1 MPGGHHQSPAVPC
14 TGQITQCAARPGRR
28 RPLYGDHAMK
38 TFFIAP
44 GKECSHAWELMPA
57 VLLDSATEE
66 ENTWLIAHVARCASC
81 SAEFAQQNRLRQA
94 LALPSAVKLDADAGL
109 QRLLGRLDAPEQAS
123 APAPPAAR
131 RSGSWTVRALA
142 AAALVQA
149 IGLGVMGVRLASP
162 APSHDYRTLSSAAA
176 LPVPQGAIR
185 VVPDA
190 KMTVADWD
198 RLLHAQQLQVIGGP
212 NDMGAYT
219 VVPTAPQPPAQPHQT
234 VQQLRA
240 NPGIRMA
247 EIVSA
252 P

>member
-1 MPGGHHQSPAVPC
+1 
-14 TGQITQCAARPGRR
+14 
-28 RPLYGDHAMK
+28 MK

-66 ENTWLIAHVARCASC
+66 ENTWLIAHVAKCASC

-94 LALPSAVKLDADAGL
+94 LALPSAVKLDPNAGL
-109 QRLLGRLDAPEQAS
+109 QRLLGRLDAPEQHTE
-123 APAPPAAR
+123 PKRVPTAR

-149 IGLGVMGVRLASP
+149 IGLGVMGVKLASP
-162 APSHDYRTLSSAAA
+162 APSHDYRTLSSATA
-176 LPVPQGAIR
+176 LPMPQGAIR

-198 RLLHAQQLQVIGGP
+198 QLLHAQQLQVVGGP

-219 VVPTAPQPPAQPHQT
+219 VVPAAPQPLAQPQPQPQQT

-240 NPGIRMA
+240 TPGIRLA

>member
-1 MPGGHHQSPAVPC
+1 
-14 TGQITQCAARPGRR
+14 
-28 RPLYGDHAMK
+28 MK

-66 ENTWLIAHVARCASC
+66 ENTWLIAHVAKCASC

-94 LALPSAVKLDADAGL
+94 LALPSAVKLDPNAGL
-109 QRLLGRLDAPEQAS
+109 QRLLGRLDAPEQHTE
-123 APAPPAAR
+123 PTRVPTAR

-149 IGLGVMGVRLASP
+149 IGLGVMGVKLASP
-162 APSHDYRTLSSAAA
+162 ATSHDYRTLSSATA

-190 KMTVADWD
+190 KMTLADWD
-198 RLLHAQQLQVIGGP
+198 QLLHAQQLQVVGGP

-219 VVPTAPQPPAQPHQT
+219 VVPAAPQPPAQPQPQQT

-240 NPGIRMA
+240 TPGIRLA

>member
-1 MPGGHHQSPAVPC
+1 
-14 TGQITQCAARPGRR
+14 
-28 RPLYGDHAMK
+28 MK

-66 ENTWLIAHVARCASC
+66 ENTWLIAHLAKCASC

-94 LALPSAVKLDADAGL
+94 LALPSTVKLDANTGL
-109 QRLLGRLDAPEQAS
+109 QRLLGRLDAPEQHA
-123 APAPPAAR
+123 APAPVAATR

-149 IGLGVMGVRLASP
+149 IGLGVMGVKLASP
-162 APSHDYRTLSSAAA
+162 APVPAHDYRTLSSATA

-190 KMTVADWD
+190 RMSVADWD
-198 RLLHAQQLQVIGGP
+198 RLLHAQQLQVVGGP
-212 NDMGAYT
+212 NEMGAYT
-219 VVPTAPQPPAQPHQT
+219 VVPAAPQPPAQPRQT

-240 NPGIRMA
+240 NPGIRLA

>member
-1 MPGGHHQSPAVPC
+1 MPGRHHQGPAVPC
-14 TGQITQCAARPGRR
+14 AGQITQCAARSGRR

-66 ENTWLIAHVARCASC
+66 ENTWLIAHVAKCASC

-94 LALPSAVKLDADAGL
+94 LALPSAVKLDANAGL

-149 IGLGVMGVRLASP
+149 IGLGVMGVRLATP
-162 APSHDYRTLSSAAA
+162 APSHDYRTLSSATAQ
-176 LPVPQGAIR
+176 PVPQGAIR

-212 NDMGAYT
+212 NEMGAYT
-219 VVPTAPQPPAQPHQT
+219 VVPAQPQPPAQPQQT

>member
-1 MPGGHHQSPAVPC
+1 
-14 TGQITQCAARPGRR
+14 
-28 RPLYGDHAMK
+28 MK

-66 ENTWLIAHVARCASC
+66 ENTWLIAHVAKCASC

-94 LALPSAVKLDADAGL
+94 LALPSAVKLDANAGL
-109 QRLLGRLDAPEQAS
+109 QRLLGRLDAPEQ
-123 APAPPAAR
+123 
-131 RSGSWTVRALA
+131 
-142 AAALVQA
+142 LVQA
-149 IGLGVMGVRLASP
+149 IGLGVMGVRLAAP
-162 APSHDYRTLSSAAA
+162 APSHDYRTLSSATAQ
-176 LPVPQGAIR
+176 PVPQGAIR

-212 NDMGAYT
+212 NEMGAYT
-219 VVPTAPQPPAQPHQT
+219 VVPAQPQPPAQPQQT

>member
-1 MPGGHHQSPAVPC
+1 
-14 TGQITQCAARPGRR
+14 
-28 RPLYGDHAMK
+28 
-38 TFFIAP
+38 
-44 GKECSHAWELMPA
+44 
-57 VLLDSATEE
+57 
-66 ENTWLIAHVARCASC
+66 
-81 SAEFAQQNRLRQA
+81 
-94 LALPSAVKLDADAGL
+94 
-109 QRLLGRLDAPEQAS
+109 
-123 APAPPAAR
+123 
-131 RSGSWTVRALA
+131 LA

-149 IGLGVMGVRLASP
+149 IGLGVMGVKLASP
-162 APSHDYRTLSSAAA
+162 APSHDYRTLSSVAA

-198 RLLHAQQLQVIGGP
+198 RLLHAQQLQVVGGP

-219 VVPTAPQPPAQPHQT
+219 VVPAAPQPPVQPQQT

-240 NPGIRMA
+240 TPGIRLA

>member
-1 MPGGHHQSPAVPC
+1 
-14 TGQITQCAARPGRR
+14 
-28 RPLYGDHAMK
+28 MK

-66 ENTWLIAHVARCASC
+66 ENTWLIAHVAKCASC

-94 LALPSAVKLDADAGL
+94 LALPSAVKLDANAGL

-149 IGLGVMGVRLASP
+149 IGLGVMGVRLAAPAP
-162 APSHDYRTLSSAAA
+162 APSHDYRTLSSATAQ
-176 LPVPQGAIR
+176 PVPQGAIR

-212 NDMGAYT
+212 NEMGAYT
-219 VVPTAPQPPAQPHQT
+219 VVPAQPQPPAQPQQT

>member
-1 MPGGHHQSPAVPC
+1 
-14 TGQITQCAARPGRR
+14 
-28 RPLYGDHAMK
+28 MK

-66 ENTWLIAHVARCASC
+66 ENTWLIAHVAKCASC

-94 LALPSAVKLDADAGL
+94 LALPSAVKLDANTGL

-149 IGLGVMGVRLASP
+149 IGLGVMGVRLAAP
-162 APSHDYRTLSSAAA
+162 APSHDYRTLSSATAQ
-176 LPVPQGAIR
+176 PVPQGAIR

-212 NDMGAYT
+212 NEMGAYT
-219 VVPTAPQPPAQPHQT
+219 VVPAQPQPPAQPQQT

>member
-1 MPGGHHQSPAVPC
+1 MPGRHHQGPAVPC
-14 TGQITQCAARPGRR
+14 AGQITQCAARPGRR

-66 ENTWLIAHVARCASC
+66 ENTWLIAHVAKCASC

-94 LALPSAVKLDADAGL
+94 LALPSAVKLDANAGL

-149 IGLGVMGVRLASP
+149 IGLGVMGVRLATP
-162 APSHDYRTLSSAAA
+162 APSHDYRTLSSATAQ
-176 LPVPQGAIR
+176 PVPQGAIR

-212 NDMGAYT
+212 NEMGAYT
-219 VVPTAPQPPAQPHQT
+219 VVPAQPQPPAQPQQT

>member
-1 MPGGHHQSPAVPC
+1 
-14 TGQITQCAARPGRR
+14 
-28 RPLYGDHAMK
+28 MK

-66 ENTWLIAHVARCASC
+66 ENTWLIAHVAKCASC

-94 LALPSAVKLDADAGL
+94 LALPSAVKLDANAGL
-109 QRLLGRLDAPEQAS
+109 QRLLGRLDAPEQAI

-162 APSHDYRTLSSAAA
+162 APSHDYRTLSSATAQ
-176 LPVPQGAIR
+176 PVPQGAIR

-212 NDMGAYT
+212 NEMGAYT
-219 VVPTAPQPPAQPHQT
+219 VVPAQPQPPAQPQQT

>member
-1 MPGGHHQSPAVPC
+1 
-14 TGQITQCAARPGRR
+14 
-28 RPLYGDHAMK
+28 MK

-66 ENTWLIAHVARCASC
+66 ENAWLIAHVAKCASC

-94 LALPSAVKLDADAGL
+94 LALPCAVTLDANAGL
-109 QRLLGRLDAPEQAS
+109 QRLLGRLDAPEVRA
-123 APAPPAAR
+123 APAPAAR

-149 IGLGVMGVRLASP
+149 IGLGVMGVKLASP
-162 APSHDYRTLSSAAA
+162 APSHDYRTLSSATA

-190 KMTVADWD
+190 SMTVADWD

-219 VVPTAPQPPAQPHQT
+219 VVPAAPQPPAQPQRT

-240 NPGIRMA
+240 NPGIRLA
-247 EIVSA
+247 EVISA

>member
-1 MPGGHHQSPAVPC
+1 
-14 TGQITQCAARPGRR
+14 
-28 RPLYGDHAMK
+28 MK

-66 ENTWLIAHVARCASC
+66 ENTWLIAHVAKCASC

-94 LALPSAVKLDADAGL
+94 LALPSAVKLDPNAGL
-109 QRLLGRLDAPEQAS
+109 QRLLGRLDAPEQHTE
-123 APAPPAAR
+123 PTRVPTAR

-149 IGLGVMGVRLASP
+149 IGLGVMGVKLASP
-162 APSHDYRTLSSAAA
+162 APSHDYRTLSSATA

-190 KMTVADWD
+190 KMTLADWD
-198 RLLHAQQLQVIGGP
+198 QLLHAQQLQVVGGP

-219 VVPTAPQPPAQPHQT
+219 VVPAAPQPPAQPQPQQT

-240 NPGIRMA
+240 TPGIRLA

>member
-1 MPGGHHQSPAVPC
+1 
-14 TGQITQCAARPGRR
+14 
-28 RPLYGDHAMK
+28 MK

-66 ENTWLIAHVARCASC
+66 ESTWLIAHVAKCASC

-94 LALPSAVKLDADAGL
+94 LALPSAVTLDPNAGL
-109 QRLLGRLDAPEQAS
+109 QRLLGRLDAPEQHT
-123 APAPPAAR
+123 APARVPAAR

-162 APSHDYRTLSSAAA
+162 APTHDYRTLSSATTM
-176 LPVPQGAIR
+176 PVPQGAIR

-190 KMTVADWD
+190 NMTVADWD
-198 RLLHAQQLQVIGGP
+198 RLLHAQQLQVVGGP
-212 NDMGAYT
+212 NEMGAYT
-219 VVPTAPQPPAQPHQT
+219 LAPALPQPPAQPQQT

-240 NPGIRMA
+240 TPGIRLA

>member
-1 MPGGHHQSPAVPC
+1 
-14 TGQITQCAARPGRR
+14 
-28 RPLYGDHAMK
+28 MK

-57 VLLDSATEE
+57 VLLDSASEE
-66 ENTWLIAHVARCASC
+66 ENTWLIAHVAKCASC

-94 LALPSAVKLDADAGL
+94 LALPSQVKLDANAGL
-109 QRLLGRLDAPEQAS
+109 LRLLGRLDAPEQYT
-123 APAPPAAR
+123 APAAPVPAAR

-149 IGLGVMGVRLASP
+149 IGLGVMGVKLAAP
-162 APSHDYRTLSSAAA
+162 APSHDYRTLSSATA

-198 RLLHAQQLQVIGGP
+198 RLLHAQQLQVVGGP
-212 NDMGAYT
+212 NEMGAYT
-219 VVPTAPQPPAQPHQT
+219 VVPAAPQPPSQPQQT

-240 NPGIRMA
+240 NPRIRLA

>member
-1 MPGGHHQSPAVPC
+1 
-14 TGQITQCAARPGRR
+14 
-28 RPLYGDHAMK
+28 MK

-66 ENTWLIAHVARCASC
+66 ENTWLIAHVAKCASC

-94 LALPSAVKLDADAGL
+94 LALPSAVTLDANAGL

-123 APAPPAAR
+123 APLPPATR

-149 IGLGVMGVRLASP
+149 IGLGVMGVKLAAP
-162 APSHDYRTLSSAAA
+162 APSHDYRTLSSATA

-190 KMTVADWD
+190 SMTVADWD

-219 VVPTAPQPPAQPHQT
+219 VVPAVPQAPAQPQQT

>member
-1 MPGGHHQSPAVPC
+1 
-14 TGQITQCAARPGRR
+14 
-28 RPLYGDHAMK
+28 MK

-66 ENTWLIAHVARCASC
+66 ENTWLIAHVAKCASC
-81 SAEFAQQNRLRQA
+81 SAEFTQQNRLRRA
-94 LALPSAVKLDADAGL
+94 LALPSAVKLDANAGL

-149 IGLGVMGVRLASP
+149 IGLGVMGIRLATP
-162 APSHDYRTLSSAAA
+162 APSHDYRTLSSATAQ
-176 LPVPQGAIR
+176 PVPQGAIR

-212 NDMGAYT
+212 NEMGAYT
-219 VVPTAPQPPAQPHQT
+219 VVPAQPQPPAQPQQT

>member
-1 MPGGHHQSPAVPC
+1 
-14 TGQITQCAARPGRR
+14 
-28 RPLYGDHAMK
+28 MK

-66 ENTWLIAHVARCASC
+66 ENAWLIAHVAKCNSC
-81 SAEFAQQNRLRQA
+81 SAEFAQQNRMRQA
-94 LALPSAVKLDADAGL
+94 LALPSAVKLDANAGL
-109 QRLLGRLDAPEQAS
+109 HRLLGRLDAPEVRI
-123 APAPPAAR
+123 APAPAVR

-149 IGLGVMGVRLASP
+149 IGLGVMGVKLASP
-162 APSHDYRTLSSAAA
+162 APSHDYRTLSSATA

-190 KMTVADWD
+190 SMTVADWD

-219 VVPTAPQPPAQPHQT
+219 VVPAAPQPPAQPQRT

-240 NPGIRMA
+240 NPGIRLA

>member
-1 MPGGHHQSPAVPC
+1 
-14 TGQITQCAARPGRR
+14 
-28 RPLYGDHAMK
+28 MK

-66 ENTWLIAHVARCASC
+66 ENTWLIAHVAKCASC

-94 LALPSAVKLDADAGL
+94 LALPSAVAPDPNVGL
-109 QRLLGRLDAPEQAS
+109 QRLLGRLDAPEQQVP
-123 APAPPAAR
+123 PARLPAAR

-149 IGLGVMGVRLASP
+149 IGLGVMGVKLASPAPSP
-162 APSHDYRTLSSAAA
+162 APSHDYRTLSSATA

-190 KMTVADWD
+190 HMTVADWD
-198 RLLHAQQLQVIGGP
+198 RLLHAQQLQVVGGP
-212 NDMGAYT
+212 NEMGAYT
-219 VVPTAPQPPAQPHQT
+219 VVPAAPQPPAQPQQT

-240 NPGIRMA
+240 NPGIRLA

>member
-1 MPGGHHQSPAVPC
+1 
-14 TGQITQCAARPGRR
+14 
-28 RPLYGDHAMK
+28 MK

-66 ENTWLIAHVARCASC
+66 ENTWLIAHVAKCASC

-94 LALPSAVKLDADAGL
+94 LALPSVVKLDANAGL

-123 APAPPAAR
+123 APAPPPAR

-149 IGLGVMGVRLASP
+149 IGLGVMGVRLAAP
-162 APSHDYRTLSSAAA
+162 APSHDYRTLSSATAQ
-176 LPVPQGAIR
+176 PVPQGAIR

-198 RLLHAQQLQVIGGP
+198 RLLRAQQLQVIGGP
-212 NDMGAYT
+212 NEMGAYT
-219 VVPTAPQPPAQPHQT
+219 VVPAQPQPPVQPQQT

>member
-1 MPGGHHQSPAVPC
+1 
-14 TGQITQCAARPGRR
+14 
-28 RPLYGDHAMK
+28 MK

-66 ENTWLIAHVARCASC
+66 ENAWLIAHVAKCTSC

-94 LALPSAVKLDADAGL
+94 LALPCAVKLDANAGL
-109 QRLLGRLDAPEQAS
+109 QRLLGRLDAPETRM
-123 APAPPAAR
+123 APAPVPAAR

-149 IGLGVMGVRLASP
+149 IGLGVMGVKLASP
-162 APSHDYRTLSSAAA
+162 APSHDYRTLSSATA

-190 KMTVADWD
+190 SMTVADWD

-219 VVPTAPQPPAQPHQT
+219 VVPAAPQPPAQPQRT

-240 NPGIRMA
+240 NPGIRLA

>member
-1 MPGGHHQSPAVPC
+1 
-14 TGQITQCAARPGRR
+14 
-28 RPLYGDHAMK
+28 MK

-66 ENTWLIAHVARCASC
+66 ENAWLIAHVAKCASC
-81 SAEFAQQNRLRQA
+81 SAEFAQQTRLRQA
-94 LALPSAVKLDADAGL
+94 LALPCAVTLDANAGL
-109 QRLLGRLDAPEQAS
+109 QRLLGRLDAPEVRA
-123 APAPPAAR
+123 APAPAAR

-149 IGLGVMGVRLASP
+149 IGLGVMGIKLASP
-162 APSHDYRTLSSAAA
+162 APSPSHDYRTLSSATA

-185 VVPDA
+185 VVPNA
-190 KMTVADWD
+190 SMTVADWD

-219 VVPTAPQPPAQPHQT
+219 VVPAAPQPPAQPQRT

-240 NPGIRMA
+240 NPGIRLA
-247 EIVSA
+247 EVISA

>member
-1 MPGGHHQSPAVPC
+1 
-14 TGQITQCAARPGRR
+14 
-28 RPLYGDHAMK
+28 MK

-66 ENTWLIAHVARCASC
+66 ENTWLIAHVAKCASC
-81 SAEFAQQNRLRQA
+81 SAEFAQQNRLRRA
-94 LALPSAVKLDADAGL
+94 LALPSAVKLDANAGL

-149 IGLGVMGVRLASP
+149 IGLGVMGVRLATP
-162 APSHDYRTLSSAAA
+162 APSHDYRTLSSATAQ
-176 LPVPQGAIR
+176 PVPQGAIR

-212 NDMGAYT
+212 NEMGAYT
-219 VVPTAPQPPAQPHQT
+219 VVPAQPQPPAQPQQT